1 MMQTYVRVL
10 ALSAASCAAGFPGA
24 VLAQNDATTPTP
36 SAAPTTTPRPV
47 DEPGDKQAGTKTDPA
62 TITDADQLLR
72 ALETAD
78 QGITTLTSSI
88 RYTKKPNELVGGDD
102 EVREGRLWFFSRPSD
117 SGVPAGHA
125 ERASAEPRPQRL
137 FQIEFTKLTLGNTRR
152 DDRRIWVFDGRWLV
166 EMDFQTRFV
175 HRREVV
181 RPGEQA
187 DPLALGQGP
196 LPIPIGQKR
205 EKIVER
211 FEAAL
216 APFSDGFD
224 PGNAPPSLAE
234 TYQLHLKPRP
244 GMQEGRDFREVR
256 IWYRKADLL
265 PRLARAVHK
274 DGSTTEVFLSDMQ
287 VNQDIPDTVF
297 GTRTPPGWSE
307 QIDDFRKAAADR

>member
-1 MMQTYVRVL
+1 MNRLGVRVWTL
-10 ALSAASCAAGFPGA
+10 AAACPAATLPAAAWAQAEPAQPPEAHSAE
-24 VLAQNDATTPTP
+24 ATAEQTG
-36 SAAPTTTPRPV
+36 
-47 DEPGDKQAGTKTDPA
+47 EPKAERA
-62 TITDADQLLR
+62 IITDADQLLR

-78 QGITTLTSSI
+78 KDITTLTSAI

-102 EVREGRLWFFSRPSD
+102 EVRDGRLWFFARP
-117 SGVPAGHA
+117 AEAHA
-125 ERASAEPRPQRL
+125 PGSSAADEARPQRL
-137 FQIEFTKLTLGNTRR
+137 FQIEFTRLTLGNTRR

-166 EMDFQTRFV
+166 EMDFETRFV

-216 APFSDGFD
+216 APYSDGFD
-224 PGNAPPSLAE
+224 EGGAPPSLAE
-234 TYQLHLKPRP
+234 TYQLRLKPRP

-256 IWYRKADLL
+256 IWYRTSDLL

-274 DGSTTEVFLSDMQ
+274 DGSTTEVFLFDTQ
-287 VNQDIPDTVF
+287 VNRDIPDTVF
-297 GTRTPPGWSE
+297 DTRTPPGWSE

>member
-1 MMQTYVRVL
+1 MMPNIAR
-10 ALSAASCAAGFPGA
+10 ALVVSAAGCAAWFA
-24 VLAQNDATTPTP
+24 AAAAQTAEPAANPVQP
-36 SAAPTTTPRPV
+36 ESAA
-47 DEPGDKQAGTKTDPA
+47 AAAPA

-78 QGITTLTSSI
+78 KDITTLTSAI

-102 EVREGRLWFFSRPSD
+102 EVREGRLWFFARPPEP
-117 SGVPAGHA
+117 GALA
-125 ERASAEPRPQRL
+125 ENDNDANANADARPQRL
-137 FQIEFTKLTLGNTRR
+137 FQIEFTRLTLGNTRR

-211 FEAAL
+211 FEATL

-224 PGNAPPSLAE
+224 QDRAPPSLAE

-265 PRLARAVHK
+265 PRLARALHK
-274 DGSTTEVFLSDMQ
+274 DGSTTEVFLPDMQ
-287 VNQDIPDTVF
+287 VNQDLPDTVF
-297 GTRTPPGWSE
+297 DTRTPPGWAE

>member
-1 MMQTYVRVL
+1 MNRVGVRVL
-10 ALSAASCAAGFPGA
+10 ALTGAWFATALPAAA
-24 VLAQNDATTPTP
+24 LAQSEPARPP
-36 SAAPTTTPRPV
+36 AAAPAGQQA
-47 DEPGDKQAGTKTDPA
+47 EPGSDRA

-78 QGITTLTSSI
+78 KDITTLTSAI

-102 EVREGRLWFFSRPSD
+102 EVRDGRLWFFARP
-117 SGVPAGHA
+117 A
-125 ERASAEPRPQRL
+125 EARAPGQSAADEARPQRL
-137 FQIEFTKLTLGNTRR
+137 FQIEFTRLTLGNTRR

-166 EMDFQTRFV
+166 EMDFETRFV

-224 PGNAPPSLAE
+224 EGKAPPSLAE
-234 TYQLHLKPRP
+234 TYQLRLKPRP

-256 IWYRKADLL
+256 IWYRTSDLL

-274 DGSTTEVFLSDMQ
+274 DGSTTEVFLFDTQ
-287 VNQDIPDTVF
+287 VNRDIPDTVF
-297 GTRTPPGWSE
+297 DTRTPPGWSE

>member
-1 MMQTYVRVL
+1 MNRPGVRVWTL
-10 ALSAASCAAGFPGA
+10 AAACLAATLPAAAWAQAEPAQPPAAHSAE
-24 VLAQNDATTPTP
+24 ATAEQTG
-36 SAAPTTTPRPV
+36 
-47 DEPGDKQAGTKTDPA
+47 EPKAERA
-62 TITDADQLLR
+62 IITDADQLLR

-78 QGITTLTSSI
+78 KDITTLTSAI

-102 EVREGRLWFFSRPSD
+102 EVRDGRLWFFARP
-117 SGVPAGHA
+117 A
-125 ERASAEPRPQRL
+125 EALAPGQSAADEARPQRL
-137 FQIEFTKLTLGNTRR
+137 FQIEFTRLTLGNTRR

-166 EMDFQTRFV
+166 EMDFETRFV

-211 FEAAL
+211 FEASL

-224 PGNAPPSLAE
+224 EGKAPPSLAE
-234 TYQLHLKPRP
+234 TYQLRLKPRP

-256 IWYRKADLL
+256 IWYRTSDLL

-274 DGSTTEVFLSDMQ
+274 DGSTTEVFLFDTQ
-287 VNQDIPDTVF
+287 VNRDIPDTVF
-297 GTRTPPGWSE
+297 DTRTPPGWSE

>member
-1 MMQTYVRVL
+1 MNRLGVRVWTL
-10 ALSAASCAAGFPGA
+10 AAACLAATLPAAAWAQAEPAQPPAAHSAE
-24 VLAQNDATTPTP
+24 ATAEQTG
-36 SAAPTTTPRPV
+36 
-47 DEPGDKQAGTKTDPA
+47 EPKAERA
-62 TITDADQLLR
+62 IITDADQLLR

-78 QGITTLTSSI
+78 KDITTLTSAI

-102 EVREGRLWFFSRPSD
+102 EVRDGRLWFFARP
-117 SGVPAGHA
+117 AEAHA
-125 ERASAEPRPQRL
+125 PGQSAADEARPQRL
-137 FQIEFTKLTLGNTRR
+137 FQIEFTRLTFGNTRR
-152 DDRRIWVFDGRWLV
+152 EDRRIWVFDGRWLV
-166 EMDFQTRFV
+166 EMDFETRFV

-216 APFSDGFD
+216 APYSDGFD
-224 PGNAPPSLAE
+224 EGRAPPSLAE
-234 TYQLHLKPRP
+234 TYQLRLKPRP

-256 IWYRKADLL
+256 IWYRTSDLL

-274 DGSTTEVFLSDMQ
+274 DGSTTEVFLFDTQ
-287 VNQDIPDTVF
+287 VNRDIPDTVF
-297 GTRTPPGWSE
+297 DTRTPPGWSE

>member
-1 MMQTYVRVL
+1 MMQTCVRVL
-10 ALSAASCAAGFPGA
+10 AFSAACCAAGWPG
-24 VLAQNDATTPTP
+24 VLLAQSDATH
-36 SAAPTTTPRPV
+36 PTTPPPSTAPQPANAPADRQPEKAA
-47 DEPGDKQAGTKTDPA
+47 EPAK
-62 TITDADQLLR
+62 ITDADQLLR

-78 QGITTLTSSI
+78 KDITTLTSAI

-102 EVREGRLWFFSRPSD
+102 EVREGRLWFFARPSE
-117 SGVPAGHA
+117 SAPPA
-125 ERASAEPRPQRL
+125 ENASSAAADPRPHRL
-137 FQIEFTKLTLGNTRR
+137 FQIEFTRLSLGNTRR

-211 FEAAL
+211 FEATL

-224 PGNAPPSLAE
+224 QDKAPPSLAE

-256 IWYRKADLL
+256 IWYRKSDLL
-265 PRLARAVHK
+265 PRLARAIHK
-274 DGSTTEVFLSDMQ
+274 DGSTTEVFLPDMQ

-297 GTRTPPGWSE
+297 DTRTPPGWAE